1 MKKIE
6 PERRAELLRMLL
18 ASEVW
23 RDVVVPKITEKLNT
37 ELQALVMDSGQSR
50 QRFGAIST
58 LSWFLRLPERDERRG
73 RIKAL
78 QALLS
83 WPVGEVAQF
92 DLDKMRQTTHNEDE
106 ARYRFIAEYGH
117 TIPYLP
123 PAEEEAK

>member
-1 MKKIE
+1 MKKME
-6 PERRAELLRMLL
+6 PKRRAELLRMLL

-23 RDVVVPKITEKLNT
+23 KEVVVPTVQGRLNT
-37 ELQALVMDSGQSR
+37 ELQALVMDSGKGR

-58 LSWFLRLPERDERRG
+58 LAWFLRLPEQDERRG

-83 WPVGEVAQF
+83 WPAHDVAQF
-92 DLDKMRQTTHNEDE
+92 DLDMLRQTTHNEDE

-123 PAEEEAK
+123 PAEEEVK